1 MAIESENTHS
11 DGIEG
16 RVARIE
22 GALPYLATK
31 EDVAELKAELT
42 TLKWAFYS
50 EMGIGTCKR
59 GYTYDY
65 PRLD

>member
-11 DGIEG
+11 EGVEG

-31 EDVAELKAELT
+31 EDVAELRAELN
-42 TLKWAFYS
+42 TLKWALGLAS
-50 EMGIGTCKR
+50 VVIPAI
-59 GYTYDY
+59 TYALI
-65 PRLD
+65 RLLG

>member
-1 MAIESENTHS
+1 MATESENTPS

-31 EDVAELKAELT
+31 EDVAELRAELN
-42 TLKWAFYS
+42 TLKWALGLAS
-50 EMGIGTCKR
+50 VVIPAI
-59 GYTYDY
+59 TYALI
-65 PRLD
+65 RLLG

>member
-1 MAIESENTHS
+1 MATETEATHS

-31 EDVAELKAELT
+31 EDVAELRAELN
-42 TLKWAFYS
+42 TLKWGLGLVSVIIPA
-50 EMGIGTCKR
+50 I
-59 GYTYDY
+59 TYALI
-65 PRLD
+65 RLLG